1 MRSGNIV
8 FTHSGGKHSAFPV
21 GFREALDAEEE
32 DSRPYIYC
40 YPPPEGLQAK
50 VVSTHHINLEE
61 NRTLELEL
69 NSGRNDIK
77 AGTVRVRPATA
88 GLRLRIAE
96 AELVEGEMKIT
107 ANNEAGNIE
116 FVQLGPQSFVR
127 FRIPYTVEENHTTLS
142 ARAEV
147 SYETQHGK
155 FSYTSVHSV
164 VSALPISV
172 NVQDMFK
179 DEVLFSRFTISPAV
193 QVPLRVLGC
202 SIPSSEA
209 YQVECNIRERVAWDV
224 FPKQPASLLYKI
236 QPRKDHIASPGA
248 KRSLRLTVEF
258 TCVDDECLD
267 AVGQAFRAAINQTD
281 YRGHTTFLTSHLV
294 EAFRTQL
301 TTADMEVI
309 GLTRE
314 IETLPYQKLRWDS
327 LLSLLGG
334 KRTSSAAASDGG
346 GNRGGEEVEGLKTWL
361 QEWHEKHP
369 IISLPQQPT
378 IPSRRIVIPVDI
390 PEIQVVHT
398 AELRL
403 LDNTPNA
410 NANANPDE
418 KKEQHE
424 KGSQLTHAAVGQ
436 MIAAELRLHHT
447 RRWCSPA
454 HQETTSHSDGAL
466 EFTYDLHANPEQWL
480 IGGRR
485 RGNFLAREGTMTTF
499 AVMLLPQKS
508 GHLLLPSLD
517 IKAFVPA
524 GSGTG
529 SSSGATTVAG
539 PPPSGNTG
547 VTTSPH
553 PAPPQGGPTP
563 TTPTPTGGGAPP
575 PSLQRRQIACEV
587 DYRNHGEALLV
598 LPDLRKTTVTL
609 SVSGGSW
616 LVDSER
622 RV

>member
-1 MRSGNIV
+1 MIQSTLQGKYFLDRIEMRAGNIL
-8 FTHSGGKHSAFPV
+8 FTHSSGKHSALPM

-32 DSRPYIYC
+32 DDRPYIYC

-77 AGTVRVRPATA
+77 AGTARVRPATA

-96 AELVEGEMKIT
+96 AELVEGEMNIT

-116 FVQLGPQSFVR
+116 FVQFGPQSFAR

-179 DEVLFSRFTISPAV
+179 DEVLFSRFTISPAM
-193 QVPLRVLGC
+193 QVPLRILGC

-209 YQVECNIRERVAWDV
+209 YQVQCNIRERVAWDV

-267 AVGQAFRAAINQTD
+267 AVGRAFRAAIDTSD
-281 YRGHTTFLTSHLV
+281 YRGHTTFLTSHVV

-334 KRTSSAAASDGG
+334 KRAAPSAAGG
-346 GNRGGEEVEGLKTWL
+346 ATGGWGEEVEGLKTWL
-361 QEWHEKHP
+361 QEWHKNHP
-369 IISLPQQPT
+369 VIRLPQQPT
-378 IPSRRIVIPVDI
+378 ISSRRIVIPVDI
-390 PEIQVVHT
+390 PEVQVVQT

-403 LDNTPNA
+403 LDN
-410 NANANPDE
+410 PDDAKKE
-418 KKEQHE
+418 KKE
-424 KGSQLTHAAVGQ
+424 KGSQLTHTAVGQ

-454 HQETTSHSDGAL
+454 HQEATSHSDGAL

-485 RGNFLAREGTMTTF
+485 RGNFLAREGTVTTF

-508 GHLLLPSLD
+508 GHLLLPSLE
-517 IKAFVPA
+517 IKAFVP
-524 GSGTG
+524 S
-529 SSSGATTVAG
+529 SSSGA
-539 PPPSGNTG
+539 SGNTG
-547 VTTSPH
+547 VTSPP
-553 PAPPQGGPTP
+553 PAPTSGSGSSAPQ
-563 TTPTPTGGGAPP
+563 APP
-575 PSLQRRQIACEV
+575 SSLQRRQIACEV

>member
-1 MRSGNIV
+1 MQSTLQGKYFLDRIEMRAGNIV
-8 FTHSGGKHSAFPV
+8 FTHSSGKHSALPM
-21 GFREALDAEEE
+21 GFRETLDAGEE
-32 DSRPYIYC
+32 DNQPYVYC
-40 YPPPEGLQAK
+40 YPAPEGLQAK

-96 AELVEGEMKIT
+96 AELVEGEMNIT

-116 FVQLGPQSFVR
+116 FAQFGPQSFVR

-172 NVQDMFK
+172 NVQDIFK
-179 DEVLFSRFTISPAV
+179 DEVLFSRFTISPAM

-236 QPRKDHIASPGA
+236 QPRKNHIASPGA

-267 AVGQAFRAAINQTD
+267 AVGRAFRAAIDKSD
-281 YRGHTTFLTSHLV
+281 YRGHTTFLTSHVV

-314 IETLPYQKLRWDS
+314 IETLPYQKLRWDA

-334 KRTSSAAASDGG
+334 KRAAAGAA
-346 GNRGGEEVEGLKTWL
+346 GGEEVEGLKTWL

-378 IPSRRIVIPVDI
+378 ISSRRIVIPVDI
-390 PEIQVVHT
+390 PEIQVVQT
-398 AELRL
+398 AELQ
-403 LDNTPNA
+403 LDNPG
-410 NANANPDE
+410 DE
-418 KKEQHE
+418 KE

-454 HQETTSHSDGAL
+454 HQEATSHSDGAL

-485 RGNFLAREGTMTTF
+485 RGNFLAREGTVTTF

-508 GHLLLPSLD
+508 GHLLLPSLE
-517 IKAFVPA
+517 IKAFVPPA
-524 GSGTG
+524 
-529 SSSGATTVAG
+529 SSSCASVNPISG
-539 PPPSGNTG
+539 PSGNTG
-547 VTTSPH
+547 VTSPPP
-553 PAPPQGGPTP
+553 PAPGSSGSAAAAPGGP
-563 TTPTPTGGGAPP
+563 PP

-598 LPDLRKTTVTL
+598 LPDLRKTTVSL